1 MGALPNYQKLD
12 MPEQRLN
19 LEEIGRMA
27 GVSRSTVSRVV
38 NGAQNVSPEAR
49 ARVESVIAATGYHP
63 HAAARSL
70 ASNRTGV
77 VGLVIP
83 SAVEAL
89 FADPYFGR
97 LVFGISNATYQLGMT
112 LSLFIF
118 KEESEENAIYTR
130 VVGPGLVD
138 GVIVTAT
145 RMGDPLIA
153 ELMDARMPFV
163 VVGRPDDGRPSFS
176 VDADNRG
183 GGRMA
188 AEHMAELGYRR
199 VGVIT
204 APSNT
209 TAGIDR
215 RLGFL
220 AGAADAGLDVGD
232 RVREGDWSERSGREA
247 MERLLA
253 TDRPEAVFVSSDRM
267 AIGALRAIREAGLI
281 CPDDIAVVS
290 FDGLVPPDHTV
301 PSLTSVA
308 QPVAE
313 VGAEAAAMLHAVIA
327 GELTEPESVVL
338 PTHLLVRES
347 CGAHLKDRRS

>member
-1 MGALPNYQKLD
+1 MTD
-12 MPEQRLN
+12 RRLN

-38 NGAQNVSPEAR
+38 NGAENVSDEAR
-49 ARVESVIAATGYHP
+49 ARVESVIAATGYRP

-83 SAVEAL
+83 SAVESL

-97 LVFGISNATYQLGMT
+97 LIYGISTATYQLGKT

-118 KEESEENAIYTR
+118 KEESEEDAIYSR

-145 RMGDPLIA
+145 RMGDSLIQNLTDA
-153 ELMDARMPFV
+153 EMPFV
-163 VVGRPDDGRPSFS
+163 VVGRPDAGRPAFS

-183 GGRMA
+183 GARTA
-188 AEHMAELGYRR
+188 AEHLASLGYRE
-199 VGVIT
+199 VGMIT

-215 RLGFL
+215 RAGFL
-220 AGAADAGLDVGD
+220 DGASDVGLSID
-232 RVREGDWSERSGREA
+232 NRIVEGDWSERSGREA
-247 MERLLA
+247 MAQLLSSS
-253 TDRPEAVFVSSDRM
+253 RPEAVFVASDRM
-267 AIGALRAIREAGLI
+267 ATGALRAIREAGLV
-281 CPDDIAVVS
+281 CPDDIALVS

-313 VGAEAAAMLHAVIA
+313 VGTEAANMLDAVIT
-327 GELTEPESVVL
+327 GELDTPESVVL
-338 PTHLLVRES
+338 PTRLLVRES
-347 CGAHLKDRRS
+347 CGAALRKPAT